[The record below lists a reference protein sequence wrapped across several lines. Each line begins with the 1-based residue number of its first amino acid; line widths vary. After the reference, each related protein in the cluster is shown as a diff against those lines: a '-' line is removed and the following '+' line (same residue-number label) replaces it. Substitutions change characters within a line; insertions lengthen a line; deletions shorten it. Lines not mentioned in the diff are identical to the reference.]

1 MFDLLRETVVRY
13 AEDVLES
20 VVARDWN
27 VAPVWLE
34 VDRPGNAKL
43 CEKKARK
50 LVR

>member
-13 AEDVLES
+13 AEDVFES
-20 VVARDWN
+20 VVARDWD

-34 VDRPGNAKL
+34 VDRSRDAKF

-50 LVR
+50 LVI